1 MICLME
7 IEKFSLKIEKK
18 NLIEISEK
26 INISNKN
33 GKMFHSR
40 KLVY

>member
-1 MICLME
+1 MICLLE
-7 IEKFSLKIEKK
+7 TEKFSLKKEK